1 MLSFVMLQMYL
12 QPNGKQKSIQ
22 KRDKSNP
29 QTVGNIK
36 TGSFC
41 CYFTLIRLY
50 DKSIGQM
57 SSYCVCVHVRSEMQW
72 LMLAHCAL
80 APRSVAGDV
89 AIDNH
94 LAGSTLGG
102 ELAQKIN
109 QFRQLRFREYMDVC
123 QLCKERNVPLSEGLL
138 KKGALGGASSG
149 IELGRVVTDQFS

>member
-1 MLSFVMLQMYL
+1 MA
-12 QPNGKQKSIQ
+12 
-22 KRDKSNP
+22 DA
-29 QTVGNIK
+29 
-36 TGSFC
+36 
-41 CYFTLIRLY
+41 
-50 DKSIGQM
+50 
-57 SSYCVCVHVRSEMQW
+57 RS
-72 LMLAHCAL
+72 LCTL

-138 KKGALGGASSG
+138 KKGALGGAPGLASSW
-149 IELGRVVTDQFS
+149 VVSLPISF

>member
-1 MLSFVMLQMYL
+1 MV
-12 QPNGKQKSIQ
+12 
-22 KRDKSNP
+22 DA
-29 QTVGNIK
+29 
-36 TGSFC
+36 
-41 CYFTLIRLY
+41 
-50 DKSIGQM
+50 
-57 SSYCVCVHVRSEMQW
+57 RS
-72 LMLAHCAL
+72 LCAL